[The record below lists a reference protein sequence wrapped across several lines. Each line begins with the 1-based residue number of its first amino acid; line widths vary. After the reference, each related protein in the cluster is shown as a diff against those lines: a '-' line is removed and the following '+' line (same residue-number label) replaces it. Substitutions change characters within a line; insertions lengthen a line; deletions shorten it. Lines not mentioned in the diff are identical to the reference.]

1 MRDVRKSAFI
11 RGRPDVTDRTMD
23 AERGPRASKA
33 RTTTRSTGGTLHANL
48 GATVPGAA
56 ELHASC
62 D

>member
-11 RGRPDVTDRTMD
+11 RGRPDVTDRTTD

-33 RTTTRSTGGTLHANL
+33 RTTTRNTGDTLHATL
-48 GATVPGAA
+48 EATVPVCL
-56 ELHASC
+56 ELRASC